1 MDILELLK
9 GQLAGPVMERL
20 GGMLGLDAAQ
30 AQRAGQAILPAQ
42 LSAIT
47 QKIAAPGGAQ
57 QVLDLAAQVPHGTPQ
72 ELLASPD
79 GLDRIRQSG
88 TALLP
93 QLLGSGLDQSVQQV
107 AAQTGESHGGI
118 QGMMQMV
125 LPLVLGVISGQASKL
140 GLNAGNLGSL
150 FTGGPGGMTGGLGGA
165 AAGIG
170 GAAAG
175 LGAAAAAGLGGV
187 AGKAGDGVSGLG
199 AAVSGLGDGLTRGVG
214 GAAAGIGGA
223 AAGIGGAAAGL
234 GAAAASGLGAATSG
248 LATSGLGDGVAT
260 VGQGAGLNG
269 GTVHTNPA
277 LGGRRGMGWLWLL
290 PLALLLGLGGCFL
303 LRGKPA
309 TPFAVTEPVNGAA
322 VSGPFAVKGTGTAG
336 QDVTVSEKGQAVG
349 KGTVSEDGTYSV
361 DVPAPSAGDHTYA
374 LAEGGSSEALNLTVK
389 AAAAAAAAGA
399 GDAMAG
405 MNMNG
410 KFAVTSPAAGV
421 SLPAGA
427 FDLKGS
433 GKPGDVLEIFEDG
446 VSLGKVTVG
455 QDGTWSL
462 NVPSPAAGAHTYTVK
477 GSGGTELGSYAT
489 TIAAAAAST
498 AACTKDFSLSI
509 SDGQAVAQPFRFGGV
524 GSGKSYTVTVTRD
537 DRKIGSKV
545 LPLDGTCSYSYT
557 SKPGK
562 GKVTYSVAPTGSA
575 DVAGKITLTVK

>member
-9 GQLAGPVMERL
+9 GQLAGPVIDRL
-20 GGMLGLDAAQ
+20 GGMLGMDSAQ
-30 AQRAGQAILPAQ
+30 AQQVGQAILPAQ

-47 QKIAAPGGAQ
+47 QKIAASGGAQ

-93 QLLGSGLDQSVQQV
+93 QLLGGGLDNSVQQV
-107 AAQTGESHGGI
+107 AAQTGVSHGGI
-118 QGMMQMV
+118 LGMMQMV
-125 LPLVLGVISGQASKL
+125 LPLVLGMIGTQASKL

-150 FTGGPGGMTGGLGGA
+150 FTGGSGGLVGGLTGGLDGA

-170 GAAAG
+170 
-175 LGAAAAAGLGGV
+175 GAAAAAGLGGV
-187 AGKAGDGVSGLG
+187 ADKLGDSVSGLG
-199 AAVSGLGDGLTRGVG
+199 GTVSGLGVGLTKGVGDAAVGLG
-214 GAAAGIGGA
+214 GAATGLGNAAAGLGGA
-223 AAGIGGAAAGL
+223 AVGL
-234 GAAAASGLGAATSG
+234 GAAAATGLGAAAG
-248 LATSGLGDGVAT
+248 RLGDGVAT

-277 LGGRRGMGWLWLL
+277 LGGRKGMGWLWLL
-290 PLALLLGLGGCFL
+290 PLALLLLLGGCFL

-309 TPFAVTEPVNGAA
+309 VVAETAPAMTGAA
-322 VSGPFAVKGTGTAG
+322 GTET
-336 QDVTVSEKGQAVG
+336 
-349 KGTVSEDGTYSV
+349 
-361 DVPAPSAGDHTYA
+361 
-374 LAEGGSSEALNLTVK
+374 
-389 AAAAAAAAGA
+389 
-399 GDAMAG
+399 
-405 MNMNG
+405 MNMPASDG
-410 KFAVTSPAAGV
+410 KFAVTAPAAGA

-427 FDLKGS
+427 FDLKGN

-455 QDGTWSL
+455 ADGMWSL

-477 GSGGTELGSYAT
+477 GQGGTELGSYAT

-509 SDGQAVAQPFRFGGV
+509 PNGQAVAQPFRFGGV
-524 GSGKSYTVTVTRD
+524 GSGKSYTVTVTRGE
-537 DRKIGSKV
+537 RKIGSKV
-545 LPLDGTCSYSYT
+545 LPLDGTCGYSYT

-562 GKVTYSVAPTGSA
+562 GTITYSVAPTGSA
-575 DVAGKITLTVK
+575 DAAGKITLTVK

>member
-1 MDILELLK
+1 
-9 GQLAGPVMERL
+9 MERL
-20 GGMLGLDAAQ
+20 GSMLGLDAVQ

-79 GLDRIRQSG
+79 GLDRVRQSG
-88 TALLP
+88 TALLS
-93 QLLGSGLDQSVQQV
+93 QLLGGSLDSSVQQV
-107 AAQTGESHGGI
+107 ATQTGVSHGGI

-125 LPLVLGVISGQASKL
+125 LPLVLGLVGQQASKL

-150 FTGGPGGMTGGLGGA
+150 FAGGLGGA
-165 AAGIG
+165 AAG
-170 GAAAG
+170 
-175 LGAAAAAGLGGV
+175 LGGM
-187 AGKAGDGVSGLG
+187 AGKVGDGISGPG
-199 AAVSGLGDGLTRGVG
+199 GTVSGLGDGLTKGVG
-214 GAAAGIGGA
+214 DAAAGIGGA
-223 AAGIGGAAAGL
+223 AVGL
-234 GAAAASGLGAATSG
+234 GAAVASGLGTAAG
-248 LATSGLGDGVAT
+248 RLGDGVAT

-303 LRGKPA
+303 LRGKPV
-309 TPFAVTEPVNGAA
+309 TPFAVTEPINGAA
-322 VSGPFAVKGTGTAG
+322 VTGPFAVKGTGTAG
-336 QDVTVSEKGQAVG
+336 QEVTVSENGQAVG
-349 KGTVSEDGTYSV
+349 KGTVTEDGTYSV

-389 AAAAAAAAGA
+389 AAAAAAAGA
-399 GDAMAG
+399 GDAMG
-405 MNMNG
+405 NMNMDG
-410 KFAVTSPAAGV
+410 KFAVTSPATGA

-433 GKPGDVLEIFEDG
+433 GKPGDALEIFEDG
-446 VSLGKVTVG
+446 VSLGNVTVG
-455 QDGTWSL
+455 PDGTWSL

-477 GSGGTELGSYAT
+477 GPDGTELGSYAT

-509 SDGQAVAQPFRFGGV
+509 PDGQAVAQPFRFGGV
-524 GSGKSYTVTVTRD
+524 GSGKSYTVTVTRGE
-537 DRKIGSKV
+537 RKIGSKV
-545 LPLDGTCSYSYT
+545 LPLDGTCGYSYT

-562 GKVTYSVAPTGSA
+562 GTITYSVAPTGSA
-575 DVAGKITLTVK
+575 DEAGKITLTVK